1 MKFSANVH
9 AGRTRKACESFS
21 ILMSVYARENPRFL
35 RESLQTVVEST
46 LLPDEIV
53 LVEDGPLTPQLT
65 EVIGEFRSVLPI
77 RSVPLAANIG
87 LPGALNAGLA
97 NCSHE
102 IVARFDTDDLCE
114 PNRYERQIEFLS
126 KHPEV
131 AALGTAIQEFD
142 PLTGVAQGIRSPPE
156 THDALVTFA
165 LLSSP
170 LNHPAV
176 MFRKSAVLSVGAYP
190 THMNVAF
197 EDYALWL
204 RLVLAGYRLANL
216 PEVLVRMRAGI
227 SQASRRSGLAYA
239 KQEIAFALEFRK
251 AGFFSTLQCLR
262 FILLR
267 VPLRFLPKKQLVS
280 VYKVFARQNRQ

>member
-1 MKFSANVH
+1 MHVGGA
-9 AGRTRKACESFS
+9 REACECFS
-21 ILMSVYARENPRFL
+21 VLMSVYARENPKFL
-35 RESLQTVVEST
+35 RASLQTVVEST
-46 LLPDEIV
+46 ILPDEIV
-53 LVEDGPLTPQLT
+53 LVEDGPIPQQLS
-65 EVIGEFRSVLPI
+65 EVIEEFRSVLPI
-77 RSVPLAANIG
+77 CSVRLAANIG

-114 PNRYERQIEFLS
+114 PYRFERQIEFLV
-126 KHPEV
+126 KHPDV
-131 AALGTAIQEFD
+131 AALGAAVQEFE

-156 THDALVTFA
+156 THDALMTFA

-170 LNHPAV
+170 LNHPTV
-176 MFRKSAVLSVGAYP
+176 MFRKSAALCVGAYP

-216 PEVLVRMRAGI
+216 PEVLVRMRAGVA
-227 SQASRRSGLAYA
+227 QASRRSGLAYA

-262 FILLR
+262 FMLLR
-267 VPLRFLPKKQLVS
+267 VPLRFLPKKQLIC